1 MTRATSALSRM
12 TTTSLLFRR
21 RGSSS
26 IAYWHRFPS
35 SNGSRPTGTQ
45 QTPLRTTR
53 FRSRIALLARGQA
66 TWSNCRPSQVLQLP
80 PARLRLTSGH
90 GWNVLLCEQMFKS
103 PGEPQIRTSS
113 RQYFCDAMLL
123 RTTPMPDPALHS
135 PPNAAG
141 RFSVTHWK
149 CRVVF
154 VQDRQGLAQEWH
166 GNDKPPH
173 RSFGWSPRPPMKPLR
188 ALLAPATPTPASPI
202 SSGNSPGRLR
212 AISSNRRRPDWRAAA
227 SQTEVS
233 A

>member
-35 SNGSRPTGTQ
+35 SNESRPTETQ

-80 PARLRLTSGH
+80 PARIRLTSGH
-90 GWNVLLCEQMFKS
+90 GWNVALCEQMFKS
-103 PGEPQIRTSS
+103 LGEPQIRTSS

-141 RFSVTHWK
+141 CFSVTHWN
-149 CRVVF
+149 CSAVF
-154 VQDRQGLAQEWH
+154 VRDRHGSAQEWH
-166 GNDKPPH
+166 GNDKPQH
-173 RSFGWSPRPPMKPLR
+173 RSFGWSRRPRMKPWR
-188 ALLAPATPTPASPI
+188 ALLAPTSPTPASPI
-202 SSGNSPGRLR
+202 SSGNSPDRQR
-212 AISSNRRRPDWRAAA
+212 AISSNRRRPDWRATA
-227 SQTEVS
+227 SPTEVS